1 MGNAVYGTFIPIY
14 LHSANFNSSQIG
26 VLLSLGPLVAMLGQ
40 PVWGA
45 LGDRARTKN
54 QVLRVLLIG
63 SGAAIML
70 YPLSGNFVYVL
81 AAICLFTF
89 FQTSIFALSDAITL
103 EELDRHRS
111 WSFGWVRLGGTVGF
125 AVMSLAFGFVAGAH
139 IGSMFAVYA
148 ATMVA
153 ALLLLQRFPR
163 VAGQAAVVRGKRFV
177 ELLRNRK
184 LMLYLGM
191 NFLVQ
196 ITLGYYY
203 SFFPIYFKEQGGD
216 SALLGWSMVI
226 SSLSELPF
234 LLWSGWIFKRVS
246 IPLLLLIAA
255 FAAALRWLLFAVIAQ
270 PVWMLP
276 VQVLH
281 GAIFIVLTVTLATYI
296 NREVPAEWK
305 ASGQTLNGLLNLGA
319 ARIIGSFV
327 GGIASAAFGMRQV
340 FLYNSIV
347 AFACFVVF
355 GVLVAWSGRSR
366 SAAADR

>member
-1 MGNAVYGTFIPIY
+1 
-14 LHSANFNSSQIG
+14 
-26 VLLSLGPLVAMLGQ
+26 LV
-40 PVWGA
+40 V
-45 LGDRARTKN
+45 
-54 QVLRVLLIG
+54 
-63 SGAAIML
+63 
-70 YPLSGNFVYVL
+70 
-81 AAICLFTF
+81 ICLFTF

-111 WSFGWVRLGGTVGF
+111 WSFGWVRLGGTLGF
-125 AVMSLAFGFVAGAH
+125 AVMSLAFGFVAGKH

-148 ATMVA
+148 GTMVA

-177 ELLRNRK
+177 ELLKNRK

-191 NFLVQ
+191 NFVVQ
-196 ITLGYYY
+196 ITLGFYYA
-203 SFFPIYFKEQGGD
+203 FFPIYFKEQGGD
-216 SALLGWSMVI
+216 SSLLGWSMVI

-246 IPLLLLIAA
+246 IPVLLLIAA
-255 FAAALRWLLFAVIAQ
+255 FASALRWLLFAVISQ

-281 GAIFIVLTVTLATYI
+281 GAMFIVLTVTLATYI

-319 ARIIGSFV
+319 ARIIGSFL

-355 GVLVAWSGRSR
+355 GAAILWSGKRR
-366 SAAADR
+366 SAAAAQ

>member
-1 MGNAVYGTFIPIY
+1 
-14 LHSANFNSSQIG
+14 
-26 VLLSLGPLVAMLGQ
+26 
-40 PVWGA
+40 
-45 LGDRARTKN
+45 
-54 QVLRVLLIG
+54 
-63 SGAAIML
+63 
-70 YPLSGNFVYVL
+70 
-81 AAICLFTF
+81 
-89 FQTSIFALSDAITL
+89 
-103 EELDRHRS
+103 
-111 WSFGWVRLGGTVGF
+111 VRLGGTVGF

-184 LMLYLGM
+184 LVLYLGM

-203 SFFPIYFKEQGGD
+203 AFFPIYFKEQGGD

-246 IPLLLLIAA
+246 IPALLLIAA
-255 FAAALRWLLFAVIAQ
+255 LAAAVRWLLFAVIAQ

-281 GAIFIVLTVTLATYI
+281 GAIFIVLTVTLATFI

-327 GGIASAAFGMRQV
+327 GGIASTAFGMRQV
-340 FLYNSIV
+340 FLYNSVV
-347 AFACFVVF
+347 AFACFVIF
-355 GVLVAWSGRSR
+355 GAIVVWNGRSR
-366 SAAADR
+366 SAAVER